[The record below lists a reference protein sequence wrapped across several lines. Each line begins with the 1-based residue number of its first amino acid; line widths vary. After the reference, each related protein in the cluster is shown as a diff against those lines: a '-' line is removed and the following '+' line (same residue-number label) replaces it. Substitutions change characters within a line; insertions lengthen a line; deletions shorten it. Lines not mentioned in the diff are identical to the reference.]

1 MKNEDLLPPIIKD
14 LIASIRDDKTPIA
27 NRDMISARLE
37 NIVACCS
44 EAVEAFRKK
53 QTRFY
58 SIQAKT
64 KQKV

>member
-44 EAVEAFRKK
+44 EAVETFRKK
-53 QTRFY
+53 QTRHY
-58 SIQAKT
+58 SILA